1 MQDVVARQ
9 ANLTFY
15 AGEAAEILVVNG
27 RVAGVRTVDGNIF
40 HAPTVVITAG
50 TFLNGRMHTG
60 PKITPGGRIDERPSL
75 ELARNLIDL
84 GFVLR
89 NFKTGTPP
97 RLDART
103 IDHARLKPQGSD
115 EAIIPF
121 SFRTKTIPSDQPL
134 LPCWLT
140 HTNERTHQIIRDNF
154 HLSPMYSGQIDAT
167 GVRYCPSIEDKLK
180 KFADKQSHPVF
191 LEPDG
196 IDTHIVYPNGIS
208 TGLPES
214 VQEEFV
220 RTITG
225 LEHVEF
231 VRYGY
236 SIEHG
241 VIYAEELDHTLGS
254 KRIQGLF
261 FAGQINGTTGYE
273 EAAVQGIVA
282 GINAALM
289 ARDEAPFILR
299 RDEAYAGVLIDDLIT
314 KGTNEPYRMFTSRV
328 EYRLLV
334 REDNTDERLGRHGHR
349 FGLITD
355 EEMAGIDRKYAQV
368 RQIEAR
374 LKEIVVPRTQINPVL
389 EGLGS
394 SPVTERAVLYD
405 ILKRPHVMW
414 AHVACLDG
422 ELASASVDVASRV
435 EYDVKYEGFIVHQ
448 QKEVER
454 FRHLEN
460 IRIPPELDYGSITA
474 ISYEVR
480 EKLKRFM
487 PATLGQANRISGVTP
502 AAISVLMIYLR
513 KYFAEKKD

>member
-1 MQDVVARQ
+1 M
-9 ANLTFY
+9 
-15 AGEAAEILVVNG
+15 
-27 RVAGVRTVDGNIF
+27 
-40 HAPTVVITAG
+40 
-50 TFLNGRMHTG
+50 
-60 PKITPGGRIDERPSL
+60 
-75 ELARNLIDL
+75 
-84 GFVLR
+84 
-89 NFKTGTPP
+89 
-97 RLDART
+97 
-103 IDHARLKPQGSD
+103 
-115 EAIIPF
+115 
-121 SFRTKTIPSDQPL
+121 
-134 LPCWLT
+134 
-140 HTNERTHQIIRDNF
+140 
-154 HLSPMYSGQIDAT
+154 
-167 GVRYCPSIEDKLK
+167 
-180 KFADKQSHPVF
+180 
-191 LEPDG
+191 
-196 IDTHIVYPNGIS
+196 
-208 TGLPES
+208 
-214 VQEEFV
+214 
-220 RTITG
+220 
-225 LEHVEF
+225 
-231 VRYGY
+231 
-236 SIEHG
+236 
-241 VIYAEELDHTLGS
+241 
-254 KRIQGLF
+254 
-261 FAGQINGTTGYE
+261 
-273 EAAVQGIVA
+273 A